1 MNESVSPLLPAHIPL
16 WFSSSWLKTGRRDS
30 FIQPE
35 ELMRRFILR
44 EIFADDGHKSYSDI
58 YPLPLWT
65 SLCICDGDRID
76 SWQQT
81 PPSVFPPPD
90 TWAVSAPEI
99 REPLLSVWLC
109 NLLSDE
115 LSPTW
120 MCSPVLKRCIV
131 GDASAVSITANHFV
145 TGIKSWTWPR
155 VCADH
160 FLKKKN
166 PSFISR
172 EVKLLFLTIC
182 SVHKHWCTWM
192 WTHTVSDGSVH
203 LGVNLHKGTSALL
216 WKCPSSCPATKPQ
229 HVCIQ

>member
-1 MNESVSPLLPAHIPL
+1 MSRKRAFTSSTHSLAIFLIVAKDRPPWLLHSAWGVDETIH
-16 WFSSSWLKTGRRDS
+16 S
-30 FIQPE
+30 
-35 ELMRRFILR
+35 R
-44 EIFADDGHKSYSDI
+44 EIFANDGHKSYSDI

-145 TGIKSWTWPR
+145 TGIKSWTWALVYVQITSWRRRILYSSPER
-155 VCADH
+155 WNC
-160 FLKKKN
+160 
-166 PSFISR
+166 SF
-172 EVKLLFLTIC
+172 
-182 SVHKHWCTWM
+182 
-192 WTHTVSDGSVH
+192 
-203 LGVNLHKGTSALL
+203 
-216 WKCPSSCPATKPQ
+216 
-229 HVCIQ
+229 